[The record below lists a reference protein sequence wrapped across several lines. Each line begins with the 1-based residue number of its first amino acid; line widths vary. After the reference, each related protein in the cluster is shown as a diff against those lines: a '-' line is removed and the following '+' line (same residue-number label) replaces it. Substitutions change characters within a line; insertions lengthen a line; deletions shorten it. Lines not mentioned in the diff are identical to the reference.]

1 MWCFTVRPVVGPVV
15 QEQIVHMEFYC
26 TTCSWTSGSGADGA
40 CGVLLYDL
48 LLDQWFRSRWCMW
61 CFTVR
66 PVVGP
71 VVQEQM
77 VHVEFYC
84 TTFSWTSDSGADG
97 ACGVLLY
104 DL

>member
-1 MWCFTVRPVVGPVV
+1 MW
-15 QEQIVHMEFYC
+15 
-26 TTCSWTSGSGADGA
+26 S
-40 CGVLLYDL
+40 
-48 LLDQWFRSRWCMW
+48 
-61 CFTVR
+61 FTVR

-77 VHVEFYC
+77 VQVEIYC
-84 TTFSWTSDSGADG
+84 TTCSWTSGSGEDG

>member
-1 MWCFTVRPVVGPVV
+1 MW
-15 QEQIVHMEFYC
+15 
-26 TTCSWTSGSGADGA
+26 S
-40 CGVLLYDL
+40 
-48 LLDQWFRSRWCMW
+48 
-61 CFTVR
+61 FTVR

-84 TTFSWTSDSGADG
+84 TTCSWTSGSGADG
-97 ACGVLLY
+97 ACGVLLC